1 MILQIML
8 PAAMMVET
16 VVETVLSQNFVLNVS
31 AIAHYTLL
39 VVFLIN

>member
-8 PAAMMVET
+8 PVAMMEGT

-31 AIAHYTLL
+31 AIPICTIL
-39 VVFLIN
+39 VDFPIH